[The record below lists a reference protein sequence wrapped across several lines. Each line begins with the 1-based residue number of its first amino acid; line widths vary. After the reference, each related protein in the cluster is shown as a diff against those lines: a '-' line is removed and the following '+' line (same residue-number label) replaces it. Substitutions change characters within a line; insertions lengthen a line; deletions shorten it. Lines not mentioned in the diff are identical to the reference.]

1 MSYPA
6 VDNLPPVHPG
16 RILRRQLDALEMS
29 ARKFAG
35 HIGVP
40 PNAVTAILNGER
52 SVTAQMAIR
61 FGRAFGTTPQFW
73 LNLQTLYD
81 LKRATA
87 DMPAEVANIH
97 QLVVA

>member
-6 VDNLPPVHPG
+6 VNNLPPVHPG

-29 ARKFAG
+29 ARKFAE

-61 FGRAFGTTPQFW
+61 LGRAFGTTPQFW

-87 DMPAEVANIH
+87 DMPAEVSNIH
-97 QLVVA
+97 QLVTA